1 MNYTETM
8 RALANG
14 SAIARRTYGSLS
26 TLERNASAAIDA
38 AREGNHR
45 AALRSI
51 RRMHAACD
59 RIDRQAKR
67 ESYAGAIGSAF
78 EYAHIRC
85 AEAAQIVG
93 AEYLDRNGEIARGAM
108 QGFRWIR

>member
-1 MNYTETM
+1 MNFTETM

-14 SAIARRTYGSLS
+14 CALERRTYGSLS
-26 TLERNASAAIDA
+26 TLERNASTAIDA

-45 AALRSI
+45 AAVRSI
-51 RRMHAACD
+51 RRMHSACD
-59 RIDRQAKR
+59 RIDRNAEILR
-67 ESYAGAIGSAF
+67 FEGALGFAC
-78 EYAHIRC
+78 EYAHMRC

-108 QGFRWIR
+108 RGFR